1 MRGLESYKEWCKE
14 NAGKYWIADEPCD
27 IKFAT
32 EPWEGQFS
40 YTSTGEFV
48 QYRNGTWI
56 PARQAG
62 C

>member
-1 MRGLESYKEWCKE
+1 MRGLQSYREWCEE
-14 NAGKYWIADEPCD
+14 NKDRHWVSTETCTIE
-27 IKFAT
+27 FAQ

-56 PARQAG
+56 SARPAG

>member
-1 MRGLESYKEWCKE
+1 MNGDSFSKWAKE
-14 NAGKYWIADEPCD
+14 NPSLGYTPTEPTD
-27 IKFAT
+27 MKFAT

-40 YTSTGEFV
+40 YTNAGEYV
-48 QYRNGTWI
+48 QYRNGTWV